1 MDRCIDCRSM
11 RLGRLSARRAAQ
23 LW

>member
-1 MDRCIDCRSM
+1 MDRCIDCRST